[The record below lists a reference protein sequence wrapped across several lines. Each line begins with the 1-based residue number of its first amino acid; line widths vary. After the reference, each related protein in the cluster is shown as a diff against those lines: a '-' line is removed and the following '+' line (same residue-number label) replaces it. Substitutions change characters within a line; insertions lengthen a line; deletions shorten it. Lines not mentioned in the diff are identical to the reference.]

1 MLYYKDVLKD
11 KLSTFRL
18 ESQKYSETFFSDN
31 PTLKNVESSKSL
43 LKRLIIGLKNISKNE
58 SVYSVKLRK
67 LKKRRKKH

>member
-1 MLYYKDVLKD
+1 MTPSDPGKKKNKIPL
-11 KLSTFRL
+11 
-18 ESQKYSETFFSDN
+18 DN